1 MGCCVNNLHGICAS
15 YWDHKETD
23 SSADLELYIKHS
35 RVGENKGIQATS
47 NTLNRKWRVSAIA
60 ARCFFF
66 PLSGSHTHTHWGQ
79 RWRKAHA
86 AGSSTG
92 VSYSGINFHFIE
104 HGFIR
109 IKKILPYGTS
119 SVFTSNTY
127 SSASTWVSRTQQYP
141 DGLSWPPSLWIHRE
155 ERKKENVSVVYF
167 FKLNIVF
174 MMLDVDGTPPELPSS
189 S

>member
-92 VSYSGINFHFIE
+92 VSYSGIHFHFIE

-109 IKKILPYGTS
+109 IKKKS
-119 SVFTSNTY
+119 SLMALVLSLQAIHIHPLLRECQEH
-127 SSASTWVSRTQQYP
+127 SSTRMDCHGRRRCGSTERRGRRKMFLLCIFS
-141 DGLSWPPSLWIHRE
+141 SWTLSLWCW
-155 ERKKENVSVVYF
+155 
-167 FKLNIVF
+167 
-174 MMLDVDGTPPELPSS
+174 T
-189 S
+189 

>member
-1 MGCCVNNLHGICAS
+1 MS
-15 YWDHKETD
+15 EK
-23 SSADLELYIKHS
+23 IKAF
-35 RVGENKGIQATS
+35 KQQATHWTG
-47 NTLNRKWRVSAIA
+47 NGVYP
-60 ARCFFF
+60 
-66 PLSGSHTHTHWGQ
+66 PLLLVASSSPYLVHTHTHTHWGQ

-109 IKKILPYGTS
+109 IKKILLYGTS